1 MQCCEPQTMIRLGVL
16 AQDQVML
23 REVCQKIEEQ
33 GYSCECS
40 TENKI
45 PHIDALDA
53 VIVEI
58 DGQDKLDILKDIHQ
72 RSKRPGLISI
82 TPADQIILKL
92 SAVDAG
98 AIQDISYP
106 FSNSDLKRTIQNT
119 LKISSQIRHRYYSFG
134 DIVIDPAIRCLFY
147 HSQQVV
153 LTAGQLSLAIYIL
166 QNPGR
171 YLHIEELM
179 AVFNSQA
186 AKKKIN
192 PKTVVN
198 RLSRLR
204 NKFSQIGI
212 NHFEVKG
219 DQYFWRLPEN

>member
-1 MQCCEPQTMIRLGVL
+1 
-16 AQDQVML
+16 
-23 REVCQKIEEQ
+23 
-33 GYSCECS
+33 
-40 TENKI
+40 
-45 PHIDALDA
+45 
-53 VIVEI
+53 
-58 DGQDKLDILKDIHQ
+58 
-72 RSKRPGLISI
+72 
-82 TPADQIILKL
+82 
-92 SAVDAG
+92 
-98 AIQDISYP
+98 
-106 FSNSDLKRTIQNT
+106 
-119 LKISSQIRHRYYSFG
+119 
-134 DIVIDPAIRCLFY
+134 
-147 HSQQVV
+147 V
-153 LTAGQLSLAIYIL
+153 LTSGQLSLAIYIL

-186 AKKKIN
+186 ANKKIN